1 MSTPAV
7 RTIPRTSRNVLA
19 PDLCTIDREIAW
31 IRDAEQDVLLPP
43 ERAVVPDTPELTS
56 RWVSFAKSTAYPRDA
71 VQAEKLVTPEW
82 LNQNLGDYSR
92 PWLANQAD
100 EDEDDENRYQ
110 AFQRKRSVWWKRSQH
125 TILRNPMIPLVFR
138 LVVFTFS
145 LAALI
150 LGANLREGD
159 APGPSALMAV
169 IFDTVAMLYI
179 IYVTWDEYT
188 GKPLGLR
195 SARTK
200 IRLIF
205 LDLFFIVFDS
215 ANMALA
221 FESLTDDNG
230 PCVNSNVNGNNSPV
244 DKKTCHKQ
252 SGLAAVLLVAL
263 FAWLMTF
270 AVSVLRYACLSY
282 V

>member
-1 MSTPAV
+1 MSITDCEA
-7 RTIPRTSRNVLA
+7 
-19 PDLCTIDREIAW
+19 AW

-43 ERAVVPDTPELTS
+43 PRAVVAQPPELTS
-56 RWVSFAKSTAYPRDA
+56 RWVSFAKSTAYPNDA
-71 VQAEKLVTPEW
+71 NQAEKLVTPEW
-82 LNQNLGDYSR
+82 LNENLGDYSR

-100 EDEDDENRYQ
+100 GDGTESGRYQ
-110 AFQRKRSVWWKRSQH
+110 AFQRKRAVWWKRSQH

-138 LVVFTFS
+138 LIVFTFS

-150 LGANLREGD
+150 LGANLREGHVS
-159 APGPSALMAV
+159 GPSALLAV
-169 IFDTVAMLYI
+169 IFDAVARVYI

-195 SARTK
+195 SAKTK

-230 PCVNSNVNGNNSPV
+230 PCVNAQVNGTTSPINQR
-244 DKKTCHKQ
+244 TCHKQ
-252 SGLAAVLLVAL
+252 SGLAAVLLIAL
-263 FAWLMTF
+263 FAWLLTF
-270 AVSVLRYACLSY
+270 AVSVLRYVCRAMWLHGSS
-282 V
+282 